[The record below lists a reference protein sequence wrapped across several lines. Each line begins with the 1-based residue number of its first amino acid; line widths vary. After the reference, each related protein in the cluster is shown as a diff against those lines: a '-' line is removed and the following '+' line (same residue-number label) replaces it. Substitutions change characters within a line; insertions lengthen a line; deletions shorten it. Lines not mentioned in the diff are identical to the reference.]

1 MRSRTLPIAPPRIRA
16 SERQNSFSPAWRA
29 SSALITTIA
38 TSAMPMKKPRCQPAA
53 LARKLNA
60 APLLY
65 VSTRLKNPVT
75 ARTSAWRKLALT
87 QYLVSWSSTTTSA
100 ARAYQEASLRRRSRF
115 AGAVQVGHAAAAKS
129 GMRGIGAANVIT
141 IMPAALAFGVRARGD
156 DHRFIGG
163 RGDWR
168 EHRAGGD
175 QHEAQIVLQRLQ
187 PRQLA
192 SPRTDLDFGL
202 QRGAD
207 FPGDTRLLQLFLH
220 FGADAADFPPA
231 LEQFRRIT
239 RGREFVPGVR
249 EHGLVLAAGGHG
261 PDLFRG
267 KREDGGHQPHQA
279 LQDLVQRVLRRASCL
294 RVLAGRVQPVLE
306 NIEVKPAQILGAE
319 TLQLLRHEM
328 EIVIVVV
335 AHHFL
340 LQGLHERERIAVDLQ
355 PLFERQRVRL
365 GVEVGGIGEQET
377 QRVADA
383 AVALDHALQD
393 LVGDRQFAR
402 IVGCGH
408 P

>member
-29 SSALITTIA
+29 SSTLITTIA
-38 TSAMPMKKPRCQPAA
+38 TSAMPMKRPRCQPAA

-75 ARTSAWRKLALT
+75 ARTSAWPKLALI

-100 ARAYQEASLRRRSRF
+100 ARAYQEASLRIRSRF

-129 GMRGIGAANVIT
+129 GMRGIGTDVIPT
-141 IMPAALAFGVRARGD
+141 DVIPTDVIPTDVIPIMPAALAFGVRARGD

-187 PRQLA
+187 QRQLA
-192 SPRTDLDFGL
+192 SARTDLDFGL

-220 FGADAADFPPA
+220 FGADAPDFPPA

-267 KREDGGHQPHQA
+267 KREDGGHQPHQ
-279 LQDLVQRVLRRASCL
+279 
-294 RVLAGRVQPVLE
+294 E
-306 NIEVKPAQILGAE
+306 
-319 TLQLLRHEM
+319 
-328 EIVIVVV
+328 
-335 AHHFL
+335 
-340 LQGLHERERIAVDLQ
+340 
-355 PLFERQRVRL
+355 
-365 GVEVGGIGEQET
+365 
-377 QRVADA
+377 
-383 AVALDHALQD
+383 
-393 LVGDRQFAR
+393 
-402 IVGCGH
+402 
-408 P
+408 

>member
-16 SERQNSFSPAWRA
+16 SERQNSLSPAWRA
-29 SSALITTIA
+29 SSTLITTIA
-38 TSAMPMKKPRCQPAA
+38 TSAMPMKKPLCQSAA
-53 LARKLNA
+53 LARKPNA

-75 ARTSAWRKLALT
+75 ARTSAWPKLALI
-87 QYLVSWSSTTTSA
+87 QYLVSWSSTTPSA
-100 ARAYQEASLRRRSRF
+100 ARAYQEASLRIRSRF

-129 GMRGIGAANVIT
+129 GTRGIGAAKVIT

-168 EHRAGGD
+168 ERRAGGD

-187 PRQLA
+187 QRQLA
-192 SPRTDLDFGL
+192 SARTDLDFGL

-220 FGADAADFPPA
+220 FGADAPDFPPA

-239 RGREFVPGVR
+239 RDREFVPGVR

-267 KREDGGHQPHQA
+267 KREDGGHQPHQ
-279 LQDLVQRVLRRASCL
+279 
-294 RVLAGRVQPVLE
+294 E
-306 NIEVKPAQILGAE
+306 
-319 TLQLLRHEM
+319 
-328 EIVIVVV
+328 
-335 AHHFL
+335 
-340 LQGLHERERIAVDLQ
+340 
-355 PLFERQRVRL
+355 
-365 GVEVGGIGEQET
+365 
-377 QRVADA
+377 
-383 AVALDHALQD
+383 
-393 LVGDRQFAR
+393 
-402 IVGCGH
+402 
-408 P
+408 